1 MKKFKIFYKSLLV
14 IIWLSVIFLFS
25 NQSGEASTNLTNSFL
40 ERVLW
45 FIDND
50 VTFIIIRKL
59 AHFGEYFILGI
70 LIYNLLR
77 EFTYKNIV
85 LYSFIICI
93 IFACFDELH
102 QLFIGGRDG
111 KILDVFIDSIG
122 IIIGILIVNKFNK
135 NLSK

>member
-1 MKKFKIFYKSLLV
+1 MKKFKIIYKLLLV

-50 VTFIIIRKL
+50 MTFIIIRKL
-59 AHFGEYFILGI
+59 AHVSEYFILGI
-70 LIYNLLR
+70 LIYNLLK
-77 EFTYKNIV
+77 EFTYRNII
-85 LYSFIICI
+85 LYSFILCV

-102 QLFIGGRDG
+102 QSFVGGRDG
-111 KILDVFIDSIG
+111 KILDVIIDSVG
-122 IIIGILIVNKFNK
+122 IIIGILIINKFNK